1 MEGVGVGGD
10 MLVALML
17 PARCHSK
24 CSTSSYSSTFA
35 SGVVDYMHVLRL
47 VLESMCMYECTSIE
61 YVCILSSYTVQYTHV
76 YDSRSMHSTCVRIK
90 CTKHSTSYERSNI

>member
-1 MEGVGVGGD
+1 

-24 CSTSSYSSTFA
+24 CSTSYSSTFA

-47 VLESMCMYECTSIE
+47 VLESMCMYECTSR
-61 YVCILSSYTVQYTHV
+61 VCMHTTFVHCTVHTRVRLS
-76 YDSRSMHSTCVRIK
+76 
-90 CTKHSTSYERSNI
+90 